1 MYIYIL
7 SYLSIVG
14 RIQFSF
20 DEQLKPGGFLSF
32 FKKKVAINDPS
43 SLRIL
48 YKYLILWSFYCA
60 LAIL

>member
-1 MYIYIL
+1 MYIL
-7 SYLSIVG
+7 SYLSIVVVG

-20 DEQLKPGGFLSF
+20 DEQLKAGGFSSF

-48 YKYLILWSFYCA
+48 YEYLIRFGRSIA
-60 LAIL
+60 LS